1 MMPLLMLNRFVHLSI
16 VGWLNDLASHWP
28 STSGAMMPLLM
39 LNRFVPLSIA
49 GLLNDLASH
58 WPSTSEDI
66 RQTYKDSTVSSVLL
80 LQEKQTGD
88 ISHFEQ
94 YCLAHAPEVHMSAI
108 QYYIHTCSILGWRG
122 FKKKPGT

>member
-1 MMPLLMLNRFVHLSI
+1 
-16 VGWLNDLASHWP
+16 
-28 STSGAMMPLLM
+28 MMPLLM

-88 ISHFEQ
+88 ISHFEH

-108 QYYIHTCSILGWRG
+108 QNYIAPVKSQFAHFAPPPPLKLTFLNLEFSIWLL
-122 FKKKPGT
+122 FFECICKFLEFF

>member
-1 MMPLLMLNRFVHLSI
+1 
-16 VGWLNDLASHWP
+16 
-28 STSGAMMPLLM
+28 MMPLLM

-122 FKKKPGT
+122 FKKKPGTWQVVRNCFRTLIPKFHILILLFNLEQGL